1 MNSQTNSNA
10 VSSPRRNMDFT
21 NLSHKSQ
28 KVTNKRLAGVHQ
40 RLNNIQNEIKFIM
53 QEGNE
58 QNENANMM
66 ASMASEGEGNSKYRS
81 QMQYTENS
89 T

>member
-1 MNSQTNSNA
+1 
-10 VSSPRRNMDFT
+10 MDFT

-40 RLNNIQNEIKFIM
+40 RLNNIQREIKLIM

-66 ASMASEGEGNSKYRS
+66 ASMASEGEGN
-81 QMQYTENS
+81 
-89 T
+89 